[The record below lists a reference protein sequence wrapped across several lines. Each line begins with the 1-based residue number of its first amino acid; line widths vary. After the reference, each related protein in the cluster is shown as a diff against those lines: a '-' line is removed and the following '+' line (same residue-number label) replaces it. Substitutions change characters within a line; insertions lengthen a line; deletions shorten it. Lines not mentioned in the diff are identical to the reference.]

1 LQTLLKLILFTAS
14 KSGMSDNGFVTAL
27 IDEKPLDPNNGFRSK
42 RYREFFFTGINDY
55 SLVVTSV
62 GASLGQGR
70 IRVGGQYNILSNGY
84 HHASISVRVVFRDNN
99 RHPWQLGLK
108 TEEYF
113 DPTKR
118 KTVRKTV
125 VIERDEE
132 D

>member
-1 LQTLLKLILFTAS
+1 MSYIAN

-27 IDEKPLDPNNGFRSK
+27 LDEKPADPNNGFRSK

-55 SLVVTSV
+55 RLIVTSV

-70 IRVGGQYNILSNGY
+70 LRIGGQYNVLSNGY
-84 HHASISVRVVFRDNN
+84 HHASISLRVVFRDNN

-118 KTVRKTV
+118 ETVRKTV

-132 D
+132 E